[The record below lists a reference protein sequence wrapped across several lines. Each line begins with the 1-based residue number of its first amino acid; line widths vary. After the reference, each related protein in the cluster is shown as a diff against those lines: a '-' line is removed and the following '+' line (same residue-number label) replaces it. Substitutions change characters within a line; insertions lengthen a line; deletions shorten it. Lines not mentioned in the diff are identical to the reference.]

1 MSHHTGVQFT
11 TFPSH
16 TIELTNQTREESP
29 VQKINRHVPAFQ
41 LEASVRCQVRGTEAE
56 VKAKREKMVNTW
68 LAAGIFQCLRGS
80 KRPVNWRLYA
90 LLVVRIASCTVP
102 VFRYG
107 GGGAEIAIQEAEVG
121 LIQAQYLRCGRGKG
135 GRESFLRL
143 YSGVCEMEGEK
154 QKSKRQAGVK
164 RARTSVY
171 PLASLLL

>member
-107 GGGAEIAIQEAEVG
+107 GGGGDSDTRSRSGTDTSTIPPVWTRE
-121 LIQAQYLRCGRGKG
+121 G
-135 GRESFLRL
+135 G
-143 YSGVCEMEGEK
+143 EGELPP
-154 QKSKRQAGVK
+154 
-164 RARTSVY
+164 T
-171 PLASLLL
+171 L